1 MAANWNTSDA
11 RAQTLSPRREADLIR
26 DLAAARALSAL
37 THPAICR
44 CVPCKVRRIDHNR
57 RSLAELLAKAGAP

>member
-1 MAANWNTSDA
+1 MAAGWNSSDA
-11 RAQTLSPRREADLIR
+11 RAQVLSPRREAQLIR

-37 THPAICR
+37 THPAVCG

-57 RSLAELLAKAGAP
+57 RTVAALLAKAGA